1 MSKVIKSFSLDM
13 ETVRILEDYCS
24 ASDNWDGTISRSRIV
39 DNAIKWYLSGD
50 TAELVESQQALMAK
64 VRELAKSR
72 DFPKVKIPWWRRI
85 LIGR

>member
-13 ETVRILEDYCS
+13 ETVGILEDYCS
-24 ASDNWDGTISRSRIV
+24 ASDNWDQKISRSRIV
-39 DNAIKWYLSGD
+39 DNAIKWYLAGD

-72 DFPKVKIPWWRRI
+72 DFPKVNIPWWRR
-85 LIGR
+85 LLGF